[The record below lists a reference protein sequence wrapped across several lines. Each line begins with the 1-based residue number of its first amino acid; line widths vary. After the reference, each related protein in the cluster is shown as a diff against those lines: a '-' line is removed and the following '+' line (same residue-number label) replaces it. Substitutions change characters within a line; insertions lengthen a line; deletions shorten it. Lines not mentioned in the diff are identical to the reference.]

1 MPPSE
6 HGESRGLRELATEV
20 ARRLSGRGHRAL
32 FAGGCVRDHLLGREP
47 KDFDIATSA
56 VPDEVLQVF
65 PHAILVGIQFG
76 VVRVRHR
83 GEEFEVATFRREGA
97 YLDGRRPSEVTFTD
111 EREDALRRDF
121 TINGMFLDPA
131 TGAVIDHV
139 GGRADLDARLVRA
152 IGDPRA
158 RFGEDHL
165 RLVRA
170 IRFAAGLGF
179 ALDPATQEAVREMAP
194 LVSTV
199 SAERVKDEM
208 WKLLSGPD
216 PKRGLELLD
225 ATGLLAHILPEV
237 VATKGVP
244 QPPDFHPEGDVWTH
258 TLLVMGTLVR
268 PSPELA
274 VAALLHDIGKPKTL
288 VVAERI
294 RFDRHAEVGAEMA
307 EEICR
312 RLKCS
317 TTEIETVTALV
328 RDHMKFMNVRD
339 MRASTLK
346 RFLREPHFEA
356 LLALH
361 KADCLGC
368 HRDISNWTYC
378 VEKREEF
385 AKHQEPLRPKP
396 LVTGFDLI
404 AEGHAPGP
412 RFGEIL
418 TAVEDA
424 QLEGTLTTR
433 EEALAFVRQRF
444 PKEGA

>member
-1 MPPSE
+1 MPP
-6 HGESRGLRELATEV
+6 LRELAAEV
-20 ARRLSGRGHRAL
+20 ARRLSARGHRAL

-56 VPDEVLQVF
+56 RPEQVLEAY
-65 PHAILVGIQFG
+65 PHAVLVGIQFG
-76 VVRVRHR
+76 VVRVHHR
-83 GEEFEVATFRREGA
+83 GEEFEVATFRREGV

-131 TGAVIDHV
+131 TGEVIDHV
-139 GGRADLDARLVRA
+139 GGREDLAARVVRA
-152 IGDPRA
+152 IGDARA
-158 RFGEDHL
+158 RFSEDHL

-170 IRFAAGLGF
+170 VRFAAGLGF
-179 ALDPATQEAVREMAP
+179 ALDPTTQEAVREMAP

-199 SAERVKDEM
+199 SAERVRDEL

-216 PKRGLELLD
+216 PRRGLELLD

-237 VATKGVP
+237 EAMKGVP
-244 QPPDFHPEGDVWTH
+244 QPPDYHPEGDVWTH
-258 TLLVMGTLVR
+258 TLLAMGSLER

-288 VVAERI
+288 VIAERI

-307 EEICR
+307 EEVCR

-317 TTEIETVTALV
+317 TSETETVTALV

-339 MRASTLK
+339 MKPSTLK
-346 RFLREPHFEA
+346 RFFREPHFQA

-368 HRDISNWTYC
+368 HRDLGHWQFC
-378 VEKREEF
+378 VDKLAEF
-385 AKHQEPLRPKP
+385 EAHREPLRPKP
-396 LVTGFDLI
+396 LLTGHDLI
-404 AEGHAPGP
+404 AEGYAPGP

-418 TAVEDA
+418 TALEDA

-433 EEALAFVRQRF
+433 EEALGFVRERF
-444 PKEGA
+444 PREGGA

>member
-1 MPPSE
+1 MPP
-6 HGESRGLRELATEV
+6 LRELATEV
-20 ARRLSGRGHRAL
+20 ARRLSARGHRAL
-32 FAGGCVRDHLLGREP
+32 FAGGCVRDFLLGREP

-56 VPDEVLQVF
+56 RPEQVLEVY
-65 PHAILVGIQFG
+65 PHAVLVGIQFG
-76 VVRVRHR
+76 VVRVHHR

-97 YLDGRRPSEVTFTD
+97 YLDGRRPSEVTFTG
-111 EREDALRRDF
+111 EREDAQRRDF

-131 TGAVIDHV
+131 TGEVIDHV
-139 GGRADLDARLVRA
+139 GGRADLAARVIRA
-152 IGDPRA
+152 IGDARA
-158 RFGEDHL
+158 RFSEDHL

-179 ALDPATQEAVREMAP
+179 ALDPATQEAIREMAP
-194 LVSTV
+194 LVATV
-199 SAERVKDEM
+199 SAERVRDEV

-216 PKRGLELLD
+216 PRRGLELLD

-237 VATKGVP
+237 EATKGVP
-244 QPPDFHPEGDVWTH
+244 QPPEFHPEGDVWTH
-258 TLLVMGTLVR
+258 TLLVMGSLER
-268 PSPELA
+268 PTADLA

-288 VVAERI
+288 VVADRI

-307 EEICR
+307 EEVCR
-312 RLKCS
+312 RLKCP
-317 TTEIETVTALV
+317 TAETETVTALV
-328 RDHMKFMNVRD
+328 RDHMKFMNVRE
-339 MRASTLK
+339 MKASTLK

-368 HRDISNWTYC
+368 HRDLTNWTYC

-385 AKHQEPLRPKP
+385 ARHQEPLRPKP
-396 LVTGFDLI
+396 LVTGHDLI
-404 AEGHAPGP
+404 AEGYPPGP

-418 TAVEDA
+418 TVVEDA

-433 EEALAFVRQRF
+433 EQALAFVRERF
-444 PKEGA
+444 PQEGGA